1 MTDEEG
7 DGRTGS
13 GDVGGPGNVGGSTGA
28 DDTRLARR
36 WRALDRG
43 WQALLLGLS
52 IVAVQLALQ
61 SL

>member
-1 MTDEEG
+1 MTDEDG
-7 DGRTGS
+7 DGP
-13 GDVGGPGNVGGSTGA
+13 GGVDGPERV

-52 IVAVQLALQ
+52 IVAVQLAVQ